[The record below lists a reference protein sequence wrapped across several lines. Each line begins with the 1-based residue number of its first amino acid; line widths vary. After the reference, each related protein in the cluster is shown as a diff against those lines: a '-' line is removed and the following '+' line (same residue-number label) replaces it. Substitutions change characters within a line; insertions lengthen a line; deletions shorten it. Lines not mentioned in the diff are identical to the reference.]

1 MVPEKGPTYGSHR
14 HARILAHAEQR
25 ERRHGP
31 GPGHEVDI
39 ENLFTMQ
46 ERPVLVDGPDPSS
59 GFNQNVVYVG
69 EVTGDAARPAVAFGR
84 P

>member
-1 MVPEKGPTYGSHR
+1 
-14 HARILAHAEQR
+14 
-25 ERRHGP
+25 
-31 GPGHEVDI
+31 
-39 ENLFTMQ
+39 MQ